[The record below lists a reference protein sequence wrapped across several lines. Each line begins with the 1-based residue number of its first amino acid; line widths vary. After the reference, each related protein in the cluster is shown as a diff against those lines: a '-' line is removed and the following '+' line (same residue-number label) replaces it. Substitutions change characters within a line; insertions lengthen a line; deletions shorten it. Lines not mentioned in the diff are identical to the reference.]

1 MRRTATFTLFIS
13 RRCSYKLRARIK
25 QGARLWTNHPLE
37 LIHAWYH
44 SRQPS
49 NGQGTL
55 HPQLVPKRF
64 TLPSTMQRSLA
75 EFGLHPDKRQSSSSS
90 SQAAASKLTYTVS
103 KDTASLWTSML
114 LRVLG
119 TMLDSYRTSAV
130 WTSETQAALWEVLV
144 GFSHTLTSGIIAH
157 LITLDLAEHLDEK
170 RRQGRQS
177 VPPLEGSWWRAS
189 SQSQTIAETS
199 LICQRL
205 SCVHRIPRRS
215 ACLLVGRHM
224 GKETGTSMVLKAIAV
239 LTKPPMR
246 TVKTATTAPTTKTT
260 TIAISTISMVRCT
273 VLSAYV
279 ISRLSCIADAT
290 AGVPEA
296 AKQSVLRYLQTLC
309 IAFYAADFFNSYA
322 KRMGKRDMQLQA
334 YVLSSKPSIPAITA
348 ATVREF
354 ADKFTDHF
362 FPTFGPETNVAVAF
376 EELARKLE
384 STPFDAVEH
393 AEAIVMA
400 LACDSAGMGADSALG
415 SQESSKATTAIQA
428 IFYVRILFYC

>member
-1 MRRTATFTLFIS
+1 MWRTAMFTMFIS

-25 QGARLWTNHPLE
+25 QGARLWTKHPLE

-49 NGQGTL
+49 DRQGTL

-64 TLPSTMQRSLA
+64 ALPSTLQQFLA

-90 SQAAASKLTYTVS
+90 AASKLTYTVS
-103 KDTASLWTSML
+103 KDTAKLWTSIL
-114 LRVLG
+114 LRVLD
-119 TMLDSYRTSAV
+119 TLRDSYRTSVV
-130 WTSETQAALWEVLV
+130 WTSERQAALWKVLIV
-144 GFSHTLTSGIIAH
+144 LSHTLTSGILAH
-157 LITLDLAEHLDEK
+157 LITPDLAEHLGEK
-170 RRQGRQS
+170 LRQGRS
-177 VPPLEGSWWRAS
+177 SLPPLEGAYRHAS

-224 GKETGTSMVLKAIAV
+224 GKETGTPMVLKAIAV

-246 TVKTATTAPTTKTT
+246 TVKTATTAPTAKTT

-273 VLSAYV
+273 ALSAYV
-279 ISRLSCIADAT
+279 LSRLLCIADAT

-309 IAFYAADFFNSYA
+309 TAFYAADFFVSYT

-334 YVLSSKPSIPAITA
+334 YVLSSKPSNPVITA

-384 STPFDAVEH
+384 SIPFDAVEH
-393 AEAIVMA
+393 AEAIAMA
-400 LACDSAGMGADSALG
+400 LACDSSRTGVDSALG
-415 SQESSKATTAIQA
+415 SHENSIQS
-428 IFYVRILFYC
+428 IFHVRIPFYC